1 MMSQKAFEPRKV
13 LFIMTPKNLIETLNF
28 ITFPTNVLSRSMN
41 VSVKYFLSFFSDAI
55 CIKLLLTN

>member
-13 LFIMTPKNLIETLNF
+13 LFIMTPKNLIETLNS

-41 VSVKYFLSFFSDAI
+41 VSVKYFISFFQMLSV
-55 CIKLLLTN
+55 